1 MLIQI
6 TNRCR
11 MMCPH
16 CMDDARPDGGLMDF
30 NTTFLNALKFAKTCG
45 GMLLLSG
52 GEPTEHPDFMDMCKE
67 VSKWGF
73 KFSVCTNGMWMF
85 EPNQVYRF
93 ERIAKLLGFCGA
105 QIYTNPK
112 WYRLHDK
119 TVRKY
124 EENLRK
130 WTSLKV
136 YLDIN
141 EIRGMS
147 DIGRAET
154 CAKAIE
160 ETKASPYHN
169 MCLKT
174 HVSAVQCND
183 LETFTQILMYQGGF
197 CKPLVDWE
205 GNVHASESCLCQ
217 SFGNV
222 NTELPGEIF
231 DLIRAGRPCGKC
243 IPCKRY
249 LSEDDPKMV
258 AARRLLGQQKQ
269 GE

>member
-1 MLIQI
+1 MG
-6 TNRCR
+6 
-11 MMCPH
+11 CPH
-16 CMDDARPDGGLMDF
+16 CMDDATPDGGLMDF
-30 NTTFLNALKFAKTCG
+30 NTTFLNSLKFAKVCG
-45 GMLLLSG
+45 GVIILSG
-52 GEPTEHPDFMDMCKE
+52 GEPTEHPHFMDMCKE

-73 KFSVCTNGMWMF
+73 KFSICTNGMWMF
-85 EPNQVYRF
+85 EPAQARSFVS
-93 ERIAKLLGFCGA
+93 IACLEGFCGA

-112 WYRLHDK
+112 WYRLHDD

-124 EENLRK
+124 QENADEWR
-130 WTSLKV
+130 SLKV
-136 YLDIN
+136 LLDVSD
-141 EIRGMS
+141 IRGMS
-147 DIGRAET
+147 DIGRAKT
-154 CAKAIE
+154 CKRAVE
-160 ETKASPYHN
+160 ETESSPYHN

-174 HVSAVQCND
+174 HVSAAQCND
-183 LETFTQILMYQGGF
+183 LETLTQILMCQGGF

-205 GNVHASESCLCQ
+205 GNVHASESWLCQ

-222 NTELPGEIF
+222 NSNIPGEIF
-231 DLIRAGRPCGKC
+231 DLIKSGRPCGSC